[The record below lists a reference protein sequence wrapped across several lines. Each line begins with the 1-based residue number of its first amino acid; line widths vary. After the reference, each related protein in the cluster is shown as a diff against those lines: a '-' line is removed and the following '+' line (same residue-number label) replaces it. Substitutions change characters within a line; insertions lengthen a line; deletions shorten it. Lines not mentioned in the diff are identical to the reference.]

1 MLDKNC
7 KKCRAVGEKL
17 FLKGE
22 KCFTPKCSMIR
33 RGIAY
38 HGKSKRRRA
47 LTPYGKQL
55 LEKQKAKLIYGMRER
70 QFHRYFDLSYKK
82 KGATSEVLANMLENR
97 FDNVVY
103 RLGFASN
110 RATAKQLVS
119 HGHFFLN
126 GRKHNISSTIA
137 KKGDI
142 ISINPRS
149 LKANVFKDIK
159 DRLKK
164 YNPPKFLE
172 LDPEKLEGKIIAKP
186 DLEELK
192 MVIDFPSIVE
202 FYSK

>member
-1 MLDKNC
+1 MNTNC

-22 KCFTPKCSMIR
+22 KCYTPKCPMVR
-33 RGIAY
+33 KGIVH
-38 HGKSKRRRA
+38 HGKSKRRHT
-47 LTPYGKQL
+47 LSPFGKQL
-55 LEKQKAKLIYGMRER
+55 LEKQKAKLIYGMKER

-82 KGATSEVLANMLENR
+82 KGATPEILAGMLEGR
-97 FDNVVY
+97 FDNVIY

-110 RATAKQLVS
+110 RAAARQLVS

-126 GRKHNISSTIA
+126 GRKHNISSTIV
-137 KKGDI
+137 KKGNT
-142 ISINPRS
+142 ISVNPKS
-149 LKANVFKDIK
+149 LKTSTFKDIK

-172 LDPEKLEGKIIAKP
+172 LDSEKLVGKIIAEP

-192 MVIDFPSIVE
+192 MAIDFPSIVE